1 MDKLLSAVA
10 AEKYPREKA
19 QVLASGLLKI
29 YKPGDAVSSRELK
42 EQGFNEHVVKSALFR
57 LQDLGFLERSGNRL
71 YRTKKVKL

>member
-29 YKPGDAVSSRELK
+29 YKPGDPVSSRELK